1 LKDQKIEQGA
11 FAFFP
16 LQSFSTLASSFE
28 LLVDSG
34 PNQLAR
40 PALCGYEQAHVLSSM
55 GNIKIDRQD
64 AIATVTLD
72 HPGKLNAISVAM
84 WNALASAFAGFSAD
98 ESLRCIIVRGAGGN
112 FAAGADISE
121 FSEVRANPEQLR
133 VYHGRTIAD
142 ALCAIGECLHPTI
155 ALVEG
160 FCIGGGLEIAAQ
172 CDLRIAA
179 ASSRF
184 GAPIHKL
191 GFAMAPDELRGLLSL
206 ASRATAM
213 ELLLEGRILTAVEA
227 REKGLLTRV
236 VGDDRVVEEAWAT
249 AGRIAAMAPLA
260 NRITKR
266 LARRLAPGSP
276 PLSKAEFDES
286 FAYWD
291 SQDHREGIAAF
302 LAKRPPQFRGA

>member
-1 LKDQKIEQGA
+1 
-11 FAFFP
+11 
-16 LQSFSTLASSFE
+16 
-28 LLVDSG
+28 
-34 PNQLAR
+34 
-40 PALCGYEQAHVLSSM
+40 
-55 GNIKIDRQD
+55 
-64 AIATVTLD
+64 
-72 HPGKLNAISVAM
+72 
-84 WNALASAFAGFSAD
+84 
-98 ESLRCIIVRGAGGN
+98 
-112 FAAGADISE
+112 
-121 FSEVRANPEQLR
+121 
-133 VYHGRTIAD
+133 
-142 ALCAIGECLHPTI
+142 
-155 ALVEG
+155 
-160 FCIGGGLEIAAQ
+160 
-172 CDLRIAA
+172 
-179 ASSRF
+179 
-184 GAPIHKL
+184 
-191 GFAMAPDELRGLLSL
+191 LLSL

>member
-1 LKDQKIEQGA
+1 
-11 FAFFP
+11 
-16 LQSFSTLASSFE
+16 
-28 LLVDSG
+28 
-34 PNQLAR
+34 
-40 PALCGYEQAHVLSSM
+40 M
-55 GNIKIDRQD
+55 GNIKIERHEG
-64 AIATVTLD
+64 IATVTLD

-84 WNALASAFAGFSAD
+84 WIALEKAFTGFSAD
-98 ESLRCIIVRGAGGN
+98 PTLRCIIVRGAGGN

-121 FSEVRANPEQLR
+121 FAAVRGNPEQLH
-133 VYHGRTIAD
+133 VYHGKTIAD
-142 ALCAIGECLHPTI
+142 ALQAIGECLHPTI
-155 ALVEG
+155 ALIEG

-191 GFAMAPDELRGLLSL
+191 GFAMAPDELRGLLAL
-206 ASRATAM
+206 AGRATAM

-227 REKGLLTRV
+227 REKGLVTRV
-236 VGDDRVVEEAWAT
+236 VVDDRVAEEVQAT

-260 NRITKR
+260 NRLTKR
-266 LARRLAPGSP
+266 LARRLSPAAP

-302 LAKRPPQFRGA
+302 LEKRPPKFRGT